1 MKILIVCNHMLFRES
16 IRRILVQLD
25 DKSDFQEESHL
36 GSVVKKIESY
46 SGIELMVYYTGQL
59 GGAAVSAVKNIHSYR
74 PDLSIVVLSESNK
87 KSEIHSVVEAGAQSY
102 ISMTSTVEDLLNG
115 LKKVL
120 SGEKYITSFSDSELI
135 GGNSNDEETPLN
147 LTKNGAGKSFD
158 LSERQYDVLNMMLL
172 GKSNKE
178 IARSMEIGEGTVK
191 SYCSIIYRKLD
202 VGNRTQAIIRAKEIE
217 FSCI

>member
-1 MKILIVCNHMLFRES
+1 MLFRES

-25 DKSDFQEESHL
+25 DKLDFQEESHL
-36 GSVVKKIESY
+36 GTVVKKIDSY
-46 SGIELMVYYTGQL
+46 SNIELMVYYTGQL
-59 GGAAVSAVKNIHSYR
+59 GNAAVSAVNNIHSHN
-74 PDLSIVVLSESNK
+74 PSLSIVVLSESNT
-87 KSEIHSVVEAGAQSY
+87 KSEIHSLIEAGAQSY
-102 ISMTSTVEDLLNG
+102 ISITSTVEDLLNG

-120 SGEKYITSFSDSELI
+120 SGEKYISSILDSSETKR
-135 GGNSNDEETPLN
+135 GGFKGKDVEASVNPNLN
-147 LTKNGAGKSFD
+147 RGEKSFD

-202 VGNRTQAIIRAKEIE
+202 VVNRTQAIIRVKETE
-217 FSCI
+217 FSRI